1 MIFSKW
7 RCITSFWI
15 ETSIPWNINIFW
27 MFSLKHYIGTP
38 REKPL
43 SLDVIMQTFRSSHPE
58 VFLRKCVSNFIEIT
72 LRHGFSPASLLYI
85 FRTPFSGN
93 TSEWLLLKLCFK
105 RATQSNDT
113 CAMVW
118 NEILR
123 DLKTTKCPKWYMI
136 TTNMNVYYKYFLII
150 VKQLVL
156 YRQHDSM
163 KENLNDVTSC
173 IEEQNNYFSIKAI
186 EERMLRHVFKHLRC
200 IVLRI

>member
-1 MIFSKW
+1 MFATLLKSHFGMDFLLQVYYIFSEHL
-7 RCITSFWI
+7 F
-15 ETSIPWNINIFW
+15 
-27 MFSLKHYIGTP
+27 LGTP
-38 REKPL
+38 L
-43 SLDVIMQTFRSSHPE
+43 SGCFWN
-58 VFLRKCVSNFIEIT
+58 FVSKELHKAMI
-72 LRHGFSPASLLYI
+72 
-85 FRTPFSGN
+85 
-93 TSEWLLLKLCFK
+93 
-105 RATQSNDT
+105 T
-113 CAMVW
+113 CAMLW
-118 NEILR
+118 NEFLR

-200 IVLRI
+200 IVFRI